1 MGKTELLYTRQC
13 FMDTA
18 RRRAREA
25 RALLDY
31 PQPQKQRDGAVTM
44 ALLAAECA
52 LKAALL
58 QGLQANS
65 VEDLA
70 GHPTAALFSGKRGHD
85 LWELWR
91 GLPGTVAALVTAEES
106 QALSHLR
113 QANPYEHRY
122 GARKPQRRLAEPLI
136 QSAECLVD
144 WMRALPT

>member
-1 MGKTELLYTRQC
+1 M
-13 FMDTA
+13 
-18 RRRAREA
+18 
-25 RALLDY
+25 LDY

-65 VEDLA
+65 LDDLA
-70 GHPTAALFSGKRGHD
+70 GRSEEKLFSGTRGHD
-85 LWELWR
+85 LSELWR
-91 GLPGTVAALVTAEES
+91 GLPATVGALATAAES
-106 QALSHLR
+106 QALGLLR

-122 GARKPQRRLAEPLI
+122 GAKKPQRSLAEPLI

>member
-1 MGKTELLYTRQC
+1 MGKTGSLYTRQC
-13 FMDTA
+13 FMDAA

-31 PQPQKQRDGAVTM
+31 PTSQKQRDGAVTM
-44 ALLAAECA
+44 ALIAAECA

-65 VEDLA
+65 VDDLA
-70 GHPTAALFSGKRGHD
+70 GRSEADLFRGTTGHD
-85 LWELWR
+85 LLAIWR
-91 GLPGTVAALVTAEES
+91 GLPTTVGALATPAES
-106 QALSHLR
+106 QALSLLR

-122 GARKPQRRLAEPLI
+122 GAKKPQRSLAEPLI

-144 WMRALPT
+144 WMRRLAT

>member
-1 MGKTELLYTRQC
+1 MGKTASLYTRQC
-13 FMDTA
+13 FMDAA

-25 RALLDY
+25 RTLLDY
-31 PQPQKQRDGAVTM
+31 PTSQKQRDGAVTM

-65 VEDLA
+65 VGDLV
-70 GHPTAALFSGKRGHD
+70 GRSEEKLFSGTKGHD
-85 LWELWR
+85 LLELWR
-91 GLPGTVAALVTAEES
+91 GLPATVGTLATAAETK
-106 QALSHLR
+106 ALSLLR

-122 GARKPQRRLAEPLI
+122 GAKKPQRSLAEPLI

-144 WMRALPT
+144 WMRRLAT